1 MQRKHNGLLV
11 PLAKALR
18 KNMTPE
24 EKHLW
29 YDFLSLYP
37 VRFCRQK
44 IIGNYI
50 ADFYCAKAKLVI
62 ELDGS
67 QHNTPEGVKHDAI
80 RTEFL
85 QQFDLM
91 VLRVPNPLLHKDFQT
106 VCSYIDDLV
115 QNRMQ
120 KQSPTC

>member
-1 MQRKHNGLLV
+1 MQRKHNPALIPV
-11 PLAKALR
+11 AKVLR

-37 VRFCRQK
+37 IRFCRQK
-44 IIGNYI
+44 IIGNYV
-50 ADFYCAKAKLVI
+50 ADFYCAKAKLVV

-67 QHNTPEGVKHDAI
+67 QHNTPDGIAYDAI

-85 QQFDLM
+85 QQFDLL
-91 VLRVPNPLLHKDFQT
+91 VLRIPNILIHKDFKSA
-106 VCSYIDDLV
+106 CAYIDDIV
-115 QNRMQ
+115 QKRIER
-120 KQSPTC
+120 

>member
-1 MQRKHNGLLV
+1 MQRKHNEALIPIARV
-11 PLAKALR
+11 LR

-24 EKHLW
+24 ERHLW

-37 VRFCRQK
+37 IRFLRQK
-44 IIGNYI
+44 IIGKYI
-50 ADFYCAKAKLVI
+50 ADFYCAKAKLVV

-67 QHNTPEGVKHDAI
+67 QHNTPEGVKYDTI

-91 VLRVPNPLLHKDFQT
+91 VLRVPNSLIHKDFKT
-106 VCSYIDDLV
+106 VCAYIDDLV
-115 QNRMQ
+115 QQRM
-120 KQSPTC
+120 KQFGL

>member
-1 MQRKHNGLLV
+1 MQSKHNKNLV
-11 PLAKALR
+11 PVARMLR
-18 KNMTPE
+18 NNMTPE
-24 EKHLW
+24 EKELW
-29 YDFLSLYP
+29 YKFLRLHP
-37 VRFCRQK
+37 IRFLRQK

-67 QHNTPEGVKHDAI
+67 QHNTPEGVKQDAI

-91 VLRVPNPLLHKDFQT
+91 VLRVPNALIHKDFQN
-106 VCSYIDDLV
+106 VCAYIDSLV
-115 QNRMQ
+115 KKRT
-120 KQSPTC
+120 K